1 MHHALVRTAAL
12 FRPCLLA
19 LALAAAP
26 CAAGELEAMQG
37 APTAPRLKLE
47 GLDGQLHSLKSH
59 RGQVVLVNFWGTWCP
74 PCVAEMPSLQ
84 RLQSQLSDERFTLL
98 TVNYGENAHR
108 VAHFRD
114 QRGLDIRVLLDPD
127 LAAAD
132 AWGVDFLP
140 TSFRLDTEG
149 RVRYRAYGE
158 LDWDT
163 PEVVDRVERLLRE
176 AGAERK
182 R

>member
-19 LALAAAP
+19 LALAATP

-37 APTAPRLKLE
+37 APAAPRLELE
-47 GLDGQLHSLKSH
+47 GLDGQLHSLTSH

-114 QRGLDIRVLLDPD
+114 QRGLDIQVLLDPD

-132 AWGVDFLP
+132 AWGDNVERQPDITRAREILGWAP
-140 TSFRLDTEG
+140 KVVLQDGLARTLDYFRS
-149 RVRYRAYGE
+149 RVR
-158 LDWDT
+158 
-163 PEVVDRVERLLRE
+163 V
-176 AGAERK
+176 
-182 R
+182 